1 MPTAPLALALLLPAA
16 PVADAPADAAA
27 VAAADRVDFRR
38 DVRPI
43 LSDRCFTC
51 HGNDAGTRP
60 SDFRLDLK
68 ESAFLELDQ
77 GGHAIVAG
85 DPDHSVLLE
94 RVGSDDEYVRMPP
107 PGEGDPLT
115 PAEIDTLRR
124 WVAQGAEWSQHWA
137 FVPPVRPAVPAVR
150 GTRGEGRGLRDASEK
165 TSDSTL
171 VPRPSSPPQN
181 PIDAFVRDRLV
192 GTGLTPSEEADRTAL
207 IRRVTYSLTGLPPT
221 PGEVDRFLNDTSP
234 DAYERVV
241 DRLLASPR
249 YGEHRARYWLDAA
262 RYGDTHGLHL
272 DNRRE
277 IWPYR
282 DWVVRSFNRNQ
293 PFDEF
298 TRWQIAGDLLP
309 GPKGGEPPLEQLV
322 ATGFNRCNVT
332 TSEGGSIDEEV
343 RVRYVVDR
351 TETVGTVFLGL
362 TVGCAACHDHKFDPV
377 SQREFYELT
386 AFYNSAQDAAMD
398 KNESLPPPA
407 VRVSRAADR
416 QELADIAARLERAEH
431 GWNAYVAG
439 LEYPAAVDSPGGA
452 TSGRGD
458 YVWVDDAT
466 PGGAKRSG
474 DAGGG
479 GVDGWRWTNAD
490 DGPVFSGNVAL
501 FRQTRYQAQSL
512 FTDAQPPLVVRD
524 GDVLFVHVYTASG
537 AGTNAGT
544 LMFQVH
550 TLEHGWNHRAVWGK
564 DQVDFGTKGTPSR
577 LRVGGLPPRD
587 EWVRLSVPA
596 ADIGLKPGDRIDGL
610 AFTQKGGKVYWDA
623 AGVETDGAADLVLA
637 EARAAWESAVRATD
651 TVDRLP
657 PAVAAAFAAAERT
670 DEQRDLLAGYFRTA
684 VHDRVRSR
692 LATYRTATDTLRA
705 RRSAVEARLPS
716 TLVMRDAADVRQAY
730 ILNRGEYDQ
739 RGEPVS
745 HGVPSVLPP
754 LPEDAPKNRAALA
767 EWLTDPGH
775 PLTARVT
782 VNRIWQQHF
791 GTGLVKTSEDFGNQ
805 GEWPSHPELLDWL
818 AVDFAESGWDV
829 KRLHRLIVTSAT
841 FRQDAAASPGGIA
854 RDPENRLLSRGPRY
868 RLDAESIRDTALA
881 ASGLLVPEMGG
892 PGVKP
897 YQPAGLWEAV
907 GYTDS
912 NTAKFTQDH
921 GDDLYRRSLYTFWK
935 RTSPPPGLSTFDA
948 PTRESCTVRRSRTN
962 TPLQALTLMNDVQ
975 FVEAGRHLAARMLR
989 EADVPAGA
997 TDDERRAAVLTRGV
1011 RLVLGRSPSADELDV
1026 LAAAHR
1032 RLFDGFRADPGAAAK
1047 LLSVGESPRDAD
1059 LDPAEHA
1066 AATMAANLLLNLD
1079 EAVTK

>member
-1 MPTAPLALALLLPAA
+1 MHTALLASALLLPAA
-16 PVADAPADAAA
+16 DATAAS
-27 VAAADRVDFRR
+27 DRVDFRR

-51 HGNDAGTRP
+51 HGNDEGTRP

-68 ESAFLELDQ
+68 ESAFLELDG
-77 GGHAIVAG
+77 GGHAIVPG
-85 DPDHSVLLE
+85 DPEASVLVE
-94 RVGSDDEYVRMPP
+94 RIASDDEYTRMPP
-107 PGEGDPLT
+107 PDEGKPLT
-115 PAEIDTLRR
+115 AEQIDTLRR
-124 WVAQGAEWSQHWA
+124 WVAQGAEWSPHWS
-137 FVPPVRPAVPAVR
+137 FVPPVRPAVPR
-150 GTRGEGRGLRDASEK
+150 MGGTRDGGRGLSNAGPGD
-165 TSDSTL
+165 SDSTL
-171 VPRPSSPPQN
+171 VPRPSSPAN
-181 PIDAFVRDRLV
+181 PIDAFVRARLA
-192 GTGLTPSEEADRTAL
+192 GTGLAPSPEADRTTL
-207 IRRVTYSLTGLPPT
+207 IRRATYSLTGLPPT
-221 PGEVDRFLNDTSP
+221 PGEVDRFLTDTSP
-234 DAYERVV
+234 DAYQRLV

-282 DWVVRSFNRNQ
+282 DWVVRAFNRNQ

-309 GPKGGEPPLEQLV
+309 GPDGGEPPLEQLV
-322 ATGFNRCNVT
+322 ATGFNRCNVS

-377 SQREFYELT
+377 SQKEFYELT

-407 VRVSRAADR
+407 VRVPDR
-416 QELADIAARLERAEH
+416 KDRRLLDALADELVAEEH
-431 GWNAYVAG
+431 AWRAYVAE
-439 LEYPAAVDSPGGA
+439 LEYPPASDSPGDVP
-452 TSGRGD
+452 SGRGD
-458 YVWVDDAT
+458 YVWVDDAA
-466 PGGAKRSG
+466 PAAAEVSG
-474 DAGGG
+474 DESGGG
-479 GVDGWRWTNAD
+479 LNGWRWTNRDA
-490 DGPVFSGNVAL
+490 GPVHSGNVAL
-501 FRQTRYQAQSL
+501 YRETRYQAQSL
-512 FTDAQPPLVVRD
+512 FRGADVPLVIRE
-524 GDVLFVHVYTASG
+524 GDVLFVHVYVADDP
-537 AGTNAGT
+537 GTDANT
-544 LMFQVH
+544 LMLQAH
-550 TLEHGWNHRAVWGK
+550 TVEEGWEHRAVWGR
-564 DQVDFGTKGTPSR
+564 DQVDFGKKGTPAR
-577 LRVGGLPPRD
+577 LRVGGLPPQD

-596 ADIGLKPGDRIDGL
+596 ADIGLEPGDRLDGL

-623 AGVETDGAADLVLA
+623 AGLETDGAADLVLA
-637 EARAAWESAVRATD
+637 EARTAWEDAVRETGTA
-651 TVDRLP
+651 DRLP
-657 PAVAAAFAAAERT
+657 AEVAAAFTADPRAEDRRRAVS
-670 DEQRDLLAGYFRTA
+670 EYFRTA
-684 VHDRVRSR
+684 VHERVRSR
-692 LATYRTATDTLRA
+692 LRTHVNIVSDLRA
-705 RRSAVEARLPS
+705 RRSQVEARTPS
-716 TLVMRDAADVRQAY
+716 TLVMRDAAKVRQAF

-739 RGEPVS
+739 PGEPVD

-767 EWLTDPGH
+767 RWLTDPDH

-818 AVDFAESGWDV
+818 AVEFLESGWDV
-829 KRLHRLIVTSAT
+829 KHVHRLIVTSAT
-841 FRQDAAASPGGIA
+841 FRQSAVASAGQTA

-868 RLDAESIRDTALA
+868 RLDAEAIRDTALF

-892 PGVKP
+892 PGVNP
-897 YQPAGLWEAV
+897 YQPPGLWEAV

-912 NTAKFTQDH
+912 NTAQFTQDH

-975 FVEAGRHLAARMLR
+975 FVEASRHLAARMMGG
-989 EADVPAGA
+989 ADVPAGGTA
-997 TDDERRAAVLTRGV
+997 DERLVARLTRGV
-1011 RLVLGRSPSADELDV
+1011 RVVLGRAPAPDELDV
-1026 LAAAHR
+1026 LSAAYRRLLADFRTDPAAAE
-1032 RLFDGFRADPGAAAK
+1032 K
-1047 LLSVGESPRDAD
+1047 LLSVGESPREPG

-1066 AATMAANLLLNLD
+1066 AFTMVANLLLNLD